1 MKPQNIFLLLILTVT
16 MVGCGTINVN
26 YDYDHEADFATI
38 HTFGWRQAN
47 VKDDA
52 LEANPLLK
60 KRVVASVE
68 KYLIERGYS
77 KAVNVEPDVHVVVH
91 AGMQEKMQVTNWG
104 GMRGNY
110 GSPSYNYPWWENGGY
125 GNRVDVN
132 YYTEG
137 TLIIDM
143 VTAKDKELIWRG
155 AGTGL
160 VKSYKNQEKM
170 QQNID
175 TYVADILNHFPP
187 GHEKKDEK

>member
-26 YDYDHEADFATI
+26 YDYDHEADFAAI
-38 HTFGWRQAN
+38 HTFNWRQAN

-60 KRVVASVE
+60 KRVIASVE
-68 KYLIERGYS
+68 KYLVERGYS
-77 KAVNVEPDVHVVVH
+77 KAVNTEPDVHVVVH
-91 AGMQEKMQVTNWG
+91 AGMQEKMHVTNWG
-104 GMRGNY
+104 GTGGYY
-110 GSPSYNYPWWENGGY
+110 GSPAYTPRWGGGAY
-125 GNRVDVN
+125 GNQIDVS

-137 TLIIDM
+137 TLIIDI
-143 VTAKDKELIWRG
+143 VAARDKELIWRG

-170 QQNID
+170 QQDID

-187 GHEKKDEK
+187 GNEKKGKK